1 MTLKR
6 IDMEKSLDIK
16 LRNILA
22 DPTCEDFIIADAKDG
37 DMGFGVAAPGMSPE
51 PTIYEYGTVV
61 DHRNN
66 MREIVEQGLVDIMLM
81 SVSASEQLTIEERIF
96 DDSPVTP
103 AIRAND
109 TSDIWCGL
117 SANYGDQPSLPFR
130 STTIDHAQCGKAE
143 CDADERSLGADLGL
157 YSMTFNNDATLD
169 REALQAYKEFRNEAE
184 QKGFRHFLEVF
195 APNAPV
201 QPIADIPR
209 YVNDCIARTLGGV
222 TKAGRPVFLKIP
234 YFGPESMEQL
244 ARYDSS
250 IIVGILGGSSGTT
263 HDAFRM
269 LWESKKYGGH
279 AALFGRKIN
288 NSEHQLTFVKFL
300 RLLADSEIEPEQAV
314 RDYHGELSNMGLS
327 SHRPLEDD
335 LVLTQL

>member
-1 MTLKR
+1 
-6 IDMEKSLDIK
+6 MEKSLDIK
-16 LRNILA
+16 IRNILS
-22 DPTCEDFIIADAKDG
+22 DPSSNDFIIADAKDG
-37 DMGFGVAAPGMSPE
+37 DMGFGVAAPGISKE
-51 PTIYEYGTVV
+51 PSHLEYGSVA
-61 DHRNN
+61 DHRDN
-66 MREIVEQGLVDIMLM
+66 MRMIVEQGLVDIMLM
-81 SVSASEQLTIEERIF
+81 SVSASEQLTLEERIF
-96 DDSPVTP
+96 EQSAVTP

-130 STTIDHAQCGKAE
+130 STTIEQAQCGKVACSDE
-143 CDADERSLGADLGL
+143 ERSLGANLGL
-157 YSMTFNNDATLD
+157 YSMTFNNDAQLD
-169 REALQAYKEFRNEAE
+169 REALQAYKEFRIEAE
-184 QKGFRHFLEVF
+184 LKGFRHFLEVF

-201 QPIADIPR
+201 QPIADVPR

-222 TKAGRPVFLKIP
+222 PKAGRPIFLKIP

-244 ARYDSS
+244 AHYDRS

-300 RLLADSEIEPEQAV
+300 RYLADGEVEPEQAV
-314 RDYHGELSNMGLS
+314 RDYHGELSNLGIQPARS
-327 SHRPLEDD
+327 LEDD
-335 LVLTQL
+335 LRVTQF

>member
-1 MTLKR
+1 
-6 IDMEKSLDIK
+6 MEKSLDVKI
-16 LRNILA
+16 RNILA
-22 DPTCEDFIIADAKDG
+22 DPSSNDFIIADAKDG
-37 DMGFGVAAPGMSPE
+37 DMGFGVAAPGLNPE
-51 PTIYEYGTVV
+51 PSHLEFGSVT
-61 DHRNN
+61 DHRSN
-66 MREIVEQGLVDIMLM
+66 MRSIVEQGLVDIMLM
-81 SVSASEQLTIEERIF
+81 SVSASEQLTLEERIF
-96 DDSPVTP
+96 DNSTVTP

-117 SANYGDQPSLPFR
+117 SANYANQPSLPFR
-130 STTIDHAQCGKAE
+130 SATIDHAQCGKAVCTE
-143 CDADERSLGADLGL
+143 EERSKGTDLGL
-157 YSMTFNNDATLD
+157 YSITFNNDAQLD
-169 REALQAYKEFRNEAE
+169 REALQAYKEFRIEAE
-184 QKGFRHFLEVF
+184 LKGFRHFLEVF

-201 QPIADIPR
+201 QSITDIPR

-244 ARYDSS
+244 AHYDSS

-300 RLLADSEIEPEQAV
+300 RYLADGELEPEQAV
-314 RDYHGELSNMGLS
+314 RDYHGELSNLGIEPF
-327 SHRPLEDD
+327 RTLEDD
-335 LVLTQL
+335 LQVTQF

>member
-1 MTLKR
+1 
-6 IDMEKSLDIK
+6 MEKSLDIK
-16 LRNILA
+16 IRNILA
-22 DPTCEDFIIADAKDG
+22 DPSSNDFIIADAKDG
-37 DMGFGVAAPGMSPE
+37 DMGFGVAAPGLNPE
-51 PTIYEYGTVV
+51 PSHLEFGSVT
-61 DHRNN
+61 DHRSN
-66 MREIVEQGLVDIMLM
+66 MRSIVEQGLVDIMLM
-81 SVSASEQLTIEERIF
+81 SVSASEQLTLEERIF
-96 DDSPVTP
+96 DNSTVTP

-117 SANYGDQPSLPFR
+117 SANYANQPSLPFR
-130 STTIDHAQCGKAE
+130 SATIDHAQCGKAVCTE
-143 CDADERSLGADLGL
+143 EERSKGTDLGL
-157 YSMTFNNDATLD
+157 YSITFNNDVQLD
-169 REALQAYKEFRNEAE
+169 REALQAYKEFRIEAE
-184 QKGFRHFLEVF
+184 VKGFRHFLEVF

-201 QPIADIPR
+201 QPITDIPR

-244 ARYDSS
+244 AHYDSS

-300 RLLADSEIEPEQAV
+300 RYLADGELEPEQAV
-314 RDYHGELSNMGLS
+314 RDYHGELSNLGIEPF
-327 SHRPLEDD
+327 RTLEDD
-335 LVLTQL
+335 LQVTQF